1 MEGKKKEGCKMD
13 KGTYDWMT
21 RIEAKQDYI
30 ITLLTPEL
38 IKKETKKEIKQRP
51 ATK

>member
-1 MEGKKKEGCKMD
+1 MD

-30 ITLLTPEL
+30 ISLLTPQPE
-38 IKKETKKEIKQRP
+38 KKEPKKRIKQRP
-51 ATK
+51 TTE